1 MSILYIPFQE
11 AACCLW
17 IGDWVNPYILLMFS
31 KDSKHIIESK
41 YVLPEES
48 NFRRKYVYAKDN
60 KYILVRHI

>member
-1 MSILYIPFQE
+1 
-11 AACCLW
+11 
-17 IGDWVNPYILLMFS
+17 VNPYILLMFS